1 MAKTHH
7 PLPTETGSPRWI
19 WSAVIAAASVLLIGT
34 ALLVWALF
42 SLETPALRW
51 WAGVATVCALLGP
64 VIGYLAGQATAR
76 AHREGIQTGVGV
88 VMQAATQTADVRI
101 RTVQAMRAPQRPT
114 TPDRGNFNVYLPH
127 PMELGTNAPEAL
139 PAFDDDNDVEIF

>member
-1 MAKTHH
+1 MVKKAAF
-7 PLPTETGSPRWI
+7 TESIPDRKLKLILGAGGI
-19 WSAVIAAASVLLIGT
+19 VFLAST
-34 ALLVWALF
+34 ALLVGALF
-42 SLETPALRW
+42 SLDITALRW
-51 WAGVATVCALLGP
+51 WAGVATICALIGP
-64 VIGYLAGQATAR
+64 IIGYLSGQATAR

-101 RTVQAMRAPQRPT
+101 RTVQAMRAPQRPP
-114 TPDRGNFNVYLPH
+114 TPERANFNVYLPN